1 MPRPASRAARGTVAV
16 AALSL
21 VLLGCAAPPASPDID
36 SGAASASATVPA
48 SAEVTASEAVASAEP
63 SAAAVTPARLGPDV
77 ISTDDEEY
85 RISFSPDGT
94 TALFARGDGF
104 FPQTRRATIYET
116 RLEDGAWSEPT
127 VAPFSG
133 EHPDIDPWF
142 SPDGASV
149 FFSSIRP
156 VDGTP
161 REDAELFRVD
171 RDGSGWSSPV
181 HLASLGSEGD
191 ELGASVAADGTIVF
205 ASDREAS
212 STDWDLYVGTTAGD
226 GAYGEPEALADL
238 NTADWEFNPAIDAD
252 GAIIV
257 FTSIG
262 RDGGSGLG
270 DLFLA
275 ERGGEGWTE
284 VGPLRTNTASDEYHA
299 SWSPDGDLVFVRR
312 AGDGDLYTVPWA
324 DARP

>member
-1 MPRPASRAARGTVAV
+1 LSRPAPAATATLAV
-16 AALSL
+16 AILALA
-21 VLLGCAAPPASPDID
+21 GCTGPTSSPSGDTARPAASAE
-36 SGAASASATVPA
+36 ASASA
-48 SAEVTASEAVASAEP
+48 SEAVHSAAA
-63 SAAAVTPARLGPDV
+63 SAAAVLAAPFGRDV

-104 FPQTRRATIYET
+104 FPQTREATIYET
-116 RLEDGAWSEPT
+116 RLVDGEWTEPT

-133 EHPDIDPWF
+133 AYPDIDPWF

-156 VDGTP
+156 VDEEP
-161 REDAELFRVD
+161 RRDAELFRVD
-171 RDGSGWSSPV
+171 RQGSGWSDPV
-181 HLASLGSEGD
+181 HLASLGSDGD
-191 ELGASVAADGTIVF
+191 ELGASVAADGAIVF
-205 ASDREAS
+205 ASDRGSQGA
-212 STDWDLYVGTTAGD
+212 DWDLYVATAAED
-226 GAYGEPEALADL
+226 GAFADPEALADL
-238 NTADWEFNPAIDAD
+238 NTADWEFNPAIDPD
-252 GAIIV
+252 GTTLV

-262 RDGGSGLG
+262 RAGGSGLG

-284 VGPLRTNTASDEYHA
+284 IGPVRTNSASDEYHA
-299 SWSPDGDLVFVRR
+299 SWSLDGDLLFVRR
-312 AGDGDLYTVPWA
+312 LGDGDLYIVPWA